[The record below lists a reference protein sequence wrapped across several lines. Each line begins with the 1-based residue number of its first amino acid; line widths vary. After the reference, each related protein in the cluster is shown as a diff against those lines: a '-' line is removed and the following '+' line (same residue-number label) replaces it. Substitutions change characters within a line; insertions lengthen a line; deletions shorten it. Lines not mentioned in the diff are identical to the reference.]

1 MLKKGEDVKLKLEE
15 VQKLTENY
23 GEPDIAVQSE
33 FIAIDQQLELLEL
46 TLQRG
51 EQIDA
56 DLTFTLEKK
65 CESYQEKMMKKTG
78 NEHDDPSFNLK
89 VKCRISSCASKYFVC
104 IIKLFYA
111 DKFRVKECHL

>member
-15 VQKLTENY
+15 VQKLRENY

-65 CESYQEKMMKKTG
+65 CESYQKK
-78 NEHDDPSFNLK
+78 
-89 VKCRISSCASKYFVC
+89 
-104 IIKLFYA
+104 
-111 DKFRVKECHL
+111 